1 MHEVPEPEDNV
12 EAEED
17 MAINLA
23 LSGENHKQSGHERER
38 DS

>member
-12 EAEED
+12 EAKED
-17 MAINLA
+17 MAIHLA
-23 LSGENHKQSGHERER
+23 LRGENHKQSSHKRKR

>member
-1 MHEVPEPEDNV
+1 MPKSEDKV

-17 MAINLA
+17 MAIHLT
-23 LSGENHKQSGHERER
+23 LRGENHKQSSHKGKR